1 MNTLEKDFNNF
12 MNRRL
17 THVEAQ
23 LPVMHNAA
31 AIALERTLNDKQLQ
45 LFVQAFNYSQ
55 DRSSIIE
62 KSAYRQ
68 GMIDALNILNT
79 FRKSD

>member
-17 THVEAQ
+17 TYVEAQ

-31 AIALERTLNDKQLQ
+31 AIALERSLNDKQLQ
-45 LFVQAFNYSQ
+45 LFVQALDYSNN
-55 DRSSIIE
+55 RSAIIE
-62 KSAYRQ
+62 ENAYRQ
-68 GMIDALNILNT
+68 GMIDALRIISILEH
-79 FRKSD
+79 

>member
-1 MNTLEKDFNNF
+1 MNTLEKDFNQF

-31 AIALERTLNDKQLQ
+31 AIALERSLNDKQLQ

-55 DRSSIIE
+55 NRSSILEE
-62 KSAYRQ
+62 KSYRQ
-68 GMIDALNILNT
+68 GMIDALGIIGSLGH
-79 FRKSD
+79 

>member
-1 MNTLEKDFNNF
+1 MNNLEKDFNQF

-17 THVEAQ
+17 NHVEAQ

-45 LFVQAFNYSQ
+45 LFVQALDYSTN
-55 DRSSIIE
+55 RSSIFEE
-62 KSAYRQ
+62 KSYRQ
-68 GMIDALNILNT
+68 GMIDALGIIGILGH
-79 FRKSD
+79 

>member
-31 AIALERTLNDKQLQ
+31 AIALERSLNHKQLQ
-45 LFVQAFNYSQ
+45 LFVQAFNYSTN
-55 DRSSIIE
+55 RSSIIE
-62 KSAYRQ
+62 ESAYRQ
-68 GMIDALNILNT
+68 GMIDALGIIGILGH
-79 FRKSD
+79 